1 MLTRYAQVTEAL
13 SGAIANGDYPVGS
26 VLPNELE
33 LAKQFGVSRSTV
45 RAAMKELQ
53 ALGLVS
59 RKKSA
64 GTRVESAR
72 PAAHGANFINS
83 FSTIEAIQQFG
94 EQTDRVIQSTE
105 SLVADDDLAARLGCR
120 PGSRWLHIRGMRRP
134 PGGEGQPICLS
145 DVYIADAYAAKLLER
160 LHTHQGILSR
170 LIEEFAGR
178 PVTEVRQEISAQCLT
193 EEQAMALN
201 SEPAALALEIRRQY
215 LFSSNELAEVSL
227 SLHPADRFKYFTR
240 ITRQAPGG

>member
-26 VLPNELE
+26 ILPNELE

-72 PAAHGANFINS
+72 PSAHGTNFINS

-94 EQTDRVIQSTE
+94 EETERVVQSTE

-120 PGSRWLHIRGMRRP
+120 PGSRWLRIFSLRHP
-134 PGGEGQPICLS
+134 PGGEGRPICWT
-145 DVYIADAYAAKLLER
+145 DVYIADAYAARLLER
-160 LHTHQGILSR
+160 LHTHEGLLSS

-178 PVTEVRQEISAQCLT
+178 PVTEVRQDISAQCLT
-193 EEQAMALN
+193 EDQAAALDTQP
-201 SEPAALALEIRRQY
+201 SALALEIRRQY
-215 LFSSNELAEVSL
+215 LLSSNELAEVSL
-227 SLHPADRFKYFTR
+227 SLHPADRFKYSTR
-240 ITRQAPGG
+240 ITRQVPG